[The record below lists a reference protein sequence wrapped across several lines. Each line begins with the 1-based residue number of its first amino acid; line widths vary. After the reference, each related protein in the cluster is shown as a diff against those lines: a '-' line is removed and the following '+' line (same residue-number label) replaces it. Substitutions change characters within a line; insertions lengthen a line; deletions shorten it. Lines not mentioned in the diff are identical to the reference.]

1 MPTPDLLKIKLFT
14 PIPSVPE
21 IDLDSKMLVK
31 GATSKD
37 CLFTM
42 TEYLSEAVLLSI
54 PKDLRIKQFFDKGLF
69 KSFRKQNPHNI
80 LEEKYKSIKKVEPA
94 KEDKKKEI
102 PKETNSVSKQ
112 NEIKVGGKDKD
123 DKDKAGTNEKIIN
136 NHEVIGTYR
145 EIINH
150 NIRLILNTLFHKNN
164 KIVIKGT
171 TYTIGYYN
179 WTDYDWDIDAKRPTF
194 DKQRYVANQTIK
206 KSLEKIPPIL
216 RHGSISGDSN
226 DKLSIL
232 NSVFDLTTFDDED
245 ESYLNDIKQERERLG
260 LKQGQMTPN
269 GPIVSP
275 EVQIKQEPGLQ
286 QTPQEVVI
294 KQEKVPDIVVP
305 STDSNKSTTSVPV
318 TLETDSNETPKSVIP
333 STNLSSTQQGGYPS
347 ENKSGDNDYYD
358 DRGDFYDSRRSRY
371 DSRRRRSYGKMVNI
385 DESNFAIYI
394 SVEIYLVKGET
405 LTPEDE
411 HNLNC
416 KSKWNNVLV
425 PFDKMIGREK
435 RGILPDYSLEKPDVP
450 KPATPMETVT
460 KEPVAPEQPATPKE
474 TVTKEQEP
482 KQPSQGGSRHRSKT
496 HRRKKRKTAKN
507 NKNKK
512 RRAFRTTR
520 RRKSK
525 GSMRK

>member
-1 MPTPDLLKIKLFT
+1 MPTPDILKIKLFT

-31 GATSKD
+31 DASSKD

-42 TEYLSEAVLLSI
+42 TEYLSEAVLLGI

-80 LEEKYKSIKKVEPA
+80 VDDKYKSVKKVEPVKPVESV
-94 KEDKKKEI
+94 KEDKKKEVT
-102 PKETNSVSKQ
+102 KETNSLPKL
-112 NEIKVGGKDKD
+112 NEIKVGGKDKNNS
-123 DKDKAGTNEKIIN
+123 GSNEKIIN
-136 NHEVIGTYR
+136 HHEVIGTYR

-150 NIRLILNTLFHKNN
+150 NIRLTLNTLFHKSN

-179 WTDYDWDIDAKRPTF
+179 WTDYDWNIDAKRPTF
-194 DKQRYVANQTIK
+194 DKQKYVPRQEV
-206 KSLEKIPPIL
+206 KSQLEKIPPIL
-216 RHGSISGDSN
+216 KNGSMSGDPEE
-226 DKLSIL
+226 KLSIL
-232 NSVFDLTTFDDED
+232 NSIFDLSGFEDED
-245 ESYLNDIKQERERLG
+245 ESYLNDIKEERARLG
-260 LKQGQMTPN
+260 LKPGQAKPN
-269 GPIVSP
+269 GPIVVP
-275 EVQIKQEPGLQ
+275 EVKIKQEPGLE
-286 QTPQEVVI
+286 QTSQGAVT
-294 KQEKVPDIVVP
+294 KDEKL
-305 STDSNKSTTSVPV
+305 SNKSDNTSANVSSTVVPAEV
-318 TLETDSNETPKSVIP
+318 VSSETPKSIIP
-333 STNLSSTQQGGYPS
+333 TNTNTESTQQGGFSS
-347 ENKSGDNDYYD
+347 EDKSSDKEYWEDS
-358 DRGDFYDSRRSRY
+358 FDSRRYR

-385 DESNFAIYI
+385 DESNFAIYV

-435 RGILPDYSLEKPDVP
+435 RGMLPDYSLEKPNV
-450 KPATPMETVT
+450 V
-460 KEPVAPEQPATPKE
+460 KEPTPTPKE
-474 TVTKEQEP
+474 PAPSPASEP
-482 KQPSQGGSRHRSKT
+482 KPSQGGTRHRSKT

-507 NKNKK
+507 NKYKK
-512 RRAFRTTR
+512 RRITR

-525 GSMRK
+525 RSMRK